1 VSAESARAAVP
12 AEAPAS
18 PIDAAPAGADA
29 TVRAGEPVIWL
40 VVGDR
45 LGDNAQVETLVAGL
59 GLPVVRKYVKVVDPW
74 VKGKPKVVPSLHHL
88 DLAASDALAP
98 PWPDLV
104 ITVGRRLTL
113 VALWIREQSGG
124 RTKIALVGKPSCS
137 TDPFA
142 LIVVGGEVQIP
153 PGPNVHRTALPLLRV
168 DEAEV
173 ARAADEWRER
183 LADLPRPLIGILVGG
198 PTNPFAFTRG
208 VERHLAELARQVVE
222 EQGGTAYVTTSP
234 RTPAHTVRALKESL
248 PEGARFFEWRR
259 GAPDNPYRAL
269 LGLADGFIV
278 TGDSISMLVEVA
290 KLGKPLAIFPLP
302 YAWLHKLDRLRRSGA
317 RWLYREG
324 DETTATEPRRTLLK
338 AGRALRLL
346 PRTRDFTAVHDL
358 LVERG
363 LAVTAGEPLRPS
375 SGNVPN
381 DLPAVVARVRALVGR

>member
-1 VSAESARAAVP
+1 MSVEATVTADPGNTEEGTA
-12 AEAPAS
+12 AEA
-18 PIDAAPAGADA
+18 AADTP
-29 TVRAGEPVIWL
+29 RIWL

-59 GLPVVRKYVKVVDPW
+59 GLPVERKYVRVVDPW

-88 DLAASDALAP
+88 DLSESDALEA

-113 VALWIREQSGG
+113 VALWIREQSGH
-124 RTKIALVGKPSCS
+124 RTKIALVGKPSCA
-137 TDPFA
+137 TDPFS
-142 LIVVGGEVQIP
+142 LIIVGGEVQIP
-153 PGPNVHRTALPLLRV
+153 PGPKVHRTALPLLRV

-183 LADLPRPLIGILVGG
+183 LADLPRPLIGILIGG

-208 VERHLAELARQVVE
+208 VEDRLVELARQVAK
-222 EQGGTAYVTTSP
+222 EQGGTPYVTTSP
-234 RTPAHTVRALKESL
+234 RTPARTVRALREKL
-248 PEGARFFEWRR
+248 PAEARFFEWRR
-259 GAPDNPYRAL
+259 GAPDNPYRGL

-290 KLGKPLAIFPLP
+290 KLHKPLAVFPLP
-302 YAWLHKLDRLRRSGA
+302 YAWIHKADRLRRSFA

-324 DETTATEPRRTLLK
+324 DESEAGALRSVLLRT
-338 AGRALRLL
+338 GRALHLL

-358 LVERG
+358 LIERG
-363 LAVTAGEPLRPS
+363 LAVPAGTPLEPS
-375 SGNVPN
+375 SGDVPN
-381 DLPAVVARVRALVGR
+381 ELPAVVARVRALVGR

>member
-1 VSAESARAAVP
+1 MSAE
-12 AEAPAS
+12 
-18 PIDAAPAGADA
+18 PAGPDTAAALAAATAANEGRTGATPGRDA
-29 TVRAGEPVIWL
+29 TPRIWL
-40 VVGDR
+40 IVGDR

-59 GLPVVRKYVKVVDPW
+59 GLPVERKYVKVVDPW

-88 DLAASDALAP
+88 DLSASDTLAP

-124 RTKIALVGKPSCS
+124 QTKIALVGKPSCS

-183 LADLPRPLIGILVGG
+183 LADLPRPLVGILVGG
-198 PTNPFAFTRG
+198 PTNPFAFTPR
-208 VERHLAELARQVVE
+208 VERDLVELARDVVE
-222 EQGGTAYVTTSP
+222 KQGGTPYVTTSP
-234 RTPAHTVRALKESL
+234 RTPPRTVGVLKDSL

-269 LGLADGFIV
+269 LGLADGFVV

-290 KLGKPLAIFPLP
+290 KLGKPLAIYPLP

-324 DETTATEPRRTLLK
+324 DASSAGGLRRALLK
-338 AGRALRLL
+338 IGGALHLL
-346 PRTRDFTAVHDL
+346 PRTRDFTAVHEL
-358 LVERG
+358 LIDRG
-363 LAVTAGEPLRPS
+363 LAVPAGSPLRPS
-375 SGNVPN
+375 SGDVPN

>member
-1 VSAESARAAVP
+1 VSVESASAAP
-12 AEAPAS
+12 AEA
-18 PIDAAPAGADA
+18 G
-29 TVRAGEPVIWL
+29 AGEPVIWL
-40 VVGDR
+40 IVGDR

-59 GLPVVRKYVKVVDPW
+59 GLPVVRKYVRVVDPW

-88 DLAASDALAP
+88 DPAQSDALAP

-137 TDPFA
+137 TDPFS
-142 LIVVGGEVQIP
+142 LIIVGGEVQIP

-168 DEAEV
+168 DEEEV
-173 ARAADEWRER
+173 ARAAEQWRER
-183 LADLPRPLIGILVGG
+183 LADLPRPLVGMLIGG
-198 PTNPFAFTRG
+198 PTNPFAFTPA
-208 VERHLAELARQVVE
+208 VERRLVELAREVVA
-222 EQGGTAYVTTSP
+222 QGGTPYLTTSP
-234 RTPAHTVRALKESL
+234 RTPPHTVEVLKNSL

-259 GAPDNPYRAL
+259 GAPDNPYRGL

-324 DETTATEPRRTLLK
+324 DETTATGLRRTLLK
-338 AGRALRLL
+338 AGRALHLL
-346 PRTRDFTAVHDL
+346 PRTRDFTAVHEL
-358 LVERG
+358 LIERG

-375 SGNVPN
+375 SGDVPN